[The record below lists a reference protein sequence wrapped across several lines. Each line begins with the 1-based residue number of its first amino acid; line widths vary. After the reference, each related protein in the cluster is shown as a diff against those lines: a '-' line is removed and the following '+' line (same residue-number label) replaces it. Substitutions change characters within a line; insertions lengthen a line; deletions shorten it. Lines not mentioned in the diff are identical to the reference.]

1 MTDYAPDRRT
11 LLAGLG
17 GLAVAGIAGPVAA
30 KESVSAD
37 ARLDT
42 LLSAQFEQGLR
53 DDPTRATSLGL
64 DTGAR
69 AALRARFPDW
79 SAAGRAAQAR
89 RIDTDLAAVR
99 AIAADTLGDTAR
111 VAHDSAEFDL
121 AARQRLARFTYHS
134 GGFGHRPGPYGVTQ
148 LGGFYTGVST
158 FMDSQHPVKDRA
170 DADAYMA
177 RLAAIPALLDADT
190 DIVKANAA
198 MDVVAPRFILD
209 QALQQLARLRDGDVA
224 GKTLVASIARRSAE
238 IGLSG
243 YGDRAAAAFEGPI
256 RAAMTRQIEA
266 LTALLPRAGVV
277 AGVARLPD
285 GEAYYAATLAQHTT
299 TSLTAAEIHRIGREQ
314 VADLTSRMDALLKAQ
329 GYKDGSIRDRLG
341 ALGKAEGQLFA
352 NDDAGRA
359 EMLAYLNGLLVTV
372 RGRLPQVFSR
382 MPKAPYE
389 IRRVPPEIE
398 IGAPGGSAQAGT
410 PDGSRPGIFFIN
422 LRDTA
427 EWPRYTLPT
436 LAYHEGAPG
445 HLFEGALKYED
456 AELPLYRQASSV
468 TAYGEGW
475 GLYAEQVADELGMYD
490 DDPLGKIGYL
500 ASYAFRASRL
510 VVDTGLHAM
519 GWSREQ
525 AIDYMVE
532 NSSTSPTASRTEI
545 DRYIVYPGQ
554 ACAYKVGQIAISRV
568 RDEVAG
574 RPGYDIKR
582 FHDVV
587 LGAGRVPLAVL
598 ERRVRVAF
606 PA

>member
-17 GLAVAGIAGPVAA
+17 GLAVAGVAGPVAA
-30 KESVSAD
+30 KEGVGAD
-37 ARLDT
+37 ARLDA

-69 AALRARFPDW
+69 AALRAQFPDW

-158 FMDSQHPVKDRA
+158 FMDSQHPVKDQA
-170 DADAYMA
+170 DADAYMT

-198 MDVVAPRFILD
+198 MDVVAPRFIFD

-256 RAAMTRQIEA
+256 RAALTRQIET
-266 LTALLPRAGVV
+266 LTALLPRAGAA

-314 VADLTSRMDALLKAQ
+314 VADLTSRMDVLLKAQ
-329 GYKDGSIRDRLG
+329 GYKDGSIRDRLA

-475 GLYAEQVADELGMYD
+475 GLYAEQVADELGLYD

-598 ERRVRVAF
+598 ERRVRAAF
-606 PA
+606 LA